1 MKKSGL
7 NLHLETI
14 EKLRDFKPSGVTW
27 DYFLLDLLKNWLT
40 KK

>member
-27 DYFLLDLLKNWLT
+27 DYFLLDLLKNWLV